1 MMATHATRRL
11 PGVAV
16 PDELLGVVPRQVR
29 LTGGGLAVA
38 VMAVAMAIASV
49 VSAILLSIAY
59 DRDGRERQLRARDAV
74 TAQAQIIQVRLQ
86 HGDHPR
92 RIVTYLYEVNGRR
105 YTGRTTLRQRDR
117 RDVRE
122 GSAESIWY
130 LASRP
135 ATSWM
140 AGYEPGGFPVLLIPL
155 ISISLLLGA
164 AGLAWIVRRQ
174 WILLSEGRVAQARVT
189 GHTKVQH
196 GEHRALRVSYEF
208 RTLSGATRTGS
219 YEVRKNPPPEG
230 TFLPIV
236 YHRDNPGRSA
246 RYPLQLVR
254 PERGRRLVR

>member
-1 MMATHATRRL
+1 MMATHATRRS
-11 PGVAV
+11 PTVAV

-38 VMAVAMAIASV
+38 VMAVAMAAAAV
-49 VSAILLSIAY
+49 ASAILLSIAY

-74 TAQAQIIQVRLQ
+74 TAQAEIVQVTLE
-86 HGDHPR
+86 HGDHPG

-105 YTGRTTLRQRDR
+105 YTGRTTLRERDR
-117 RDVRE
+117 REVRE
-122 GSAESIWY
+122 GGVGPIWY

-135 ATSWM
+135 GTSWM
-140 AGYEPGGFPVLLIPL
+140 AGYEPDGFPVLLIPV
-155 ISISLLLGA
+155 ISIALLLGA
-164 AGLAWIVRRQ
+164 AGFAWIVRRQ

-189 GHTKVQH
+189 GHEKVQH

-219 YEVRKNPPPEG
+219 YEVSKNPPPEG
-230 TFLPIV
+230 SFLPIV
-236 YHRDNPGRSA
+236 YHRDNPSRTA

-254 PERGRRLVR
+254 PVRRRRLVR